1 MLWWVVDQGELLECR
16 PNPERVVLV
25 NGKVVWMVL
34 SHRRRSWM
42 VSVWGGWVELEV
54 AESVGGK
61 WGLLD
66 GCGVRKLCEGGRQ
79 YLLLVGAGCAPG
91 KVPLQFCVGESWCRF
106 VKVSACCS
114 CG

>member
-1 MLWWVVDQGELLECR
+1 MLVVVAYACVLWWVVDQGELLECR

-66 GCGVRKLCEGGRQ
+66 GCGVRNC
-79 YLLLVGAGCAPG
+79 
-91 KVPLQFCVGESWCRF
+91 
-106 VKVSACCS
+106 VKVGDNICCLS
-114 CG
+114 EQVVHLGKCHCSFV